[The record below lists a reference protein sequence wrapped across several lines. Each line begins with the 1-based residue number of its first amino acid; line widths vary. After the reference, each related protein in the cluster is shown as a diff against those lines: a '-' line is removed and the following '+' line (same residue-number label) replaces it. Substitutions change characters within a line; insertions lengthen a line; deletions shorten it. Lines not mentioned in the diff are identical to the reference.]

1 MVPPLRRQFSNSAQ
15 QRGDR
20 RTMALTYHI
29 LDVFTERPFGGNP
42 LAVVLDADKLSSA
55 DMQTIAREFNL
66 SETVF
71 VLAPTSAGHTAR
83 VRIFTPSRELAFAG
97 HPTLGAAVLLA
108 ELRTQPQINGE
119 RDAII
124 ALEEEIGSVRVGVKL
139 RSQAAAHGE
148 FDAPKATGAIER
160 LSEPEEISAAI
171 GLIPT
176 EIGFENHKPTMLRGS
191 NTFAFVPVANLEAMT
206 KVKVAPLHWAHIFTA
221 RDVHGVYLYTRQSV
235 RVQSAFHTRM
245 FAPDLGVP
253 EDPATGSA
261 AAGFAHVIHA
271 FDVLPDGTH
280 KRALEQG
287 IEMGRPSTI
296 MLTMTIG
303 RGKLD
308 TIRIG
313 GHAIRIAEGTLKV

>member
-1 MVPPLRRQFSNSAQ
+1 
-15 QRGDR
+15 
-20 RTMALTYHI
+20 MALTYYV

-42 LAVVLDADKLSSA
+42 LAVVVDADNLSSA

-71 VLAPTSAGHTAR
+71 VLTPTSAGHTAR
-83 VRIFTPSRELAFAG
+83 IRIFTPSRELAFAG

-108 ELRTQPQINGE
+108 ELRAPLLNGE

-124 ALEEEIGSVRVGVKL
+124 ALEEEIGSVRVGVRL
-139 RSQAAAHGE
+139 RSQAAAYGE
-148 FDAPKATGAIER
+148 FDAPKATGTLER
-160 LSEPEEISAAI
+160 LSEPEEISAAV

-176 EIGFENHKPTMLRGS
+176 EVGFENHKPTLLRGT
-191 NTFAFVPVANLEAMT
+191 NNFAFVPVANLEAMA
-206 KVKVAPLHWAHIFTA
+206 KVKVAPQRWAQVFTA

-235 RVQSAFHTRM
+235 RVQSAFHARM

-261 AAGFAHVIHA
+261 AAGFAYVIDE
-271 FDVLPDGTH
+271 FDELPDGTH
-280 KRALEQG
+280 KRAIEQG

-296 MLTMTIG
+296 TLTMTIG
-303 RGKLD
+303 RGKLE
-308 TIRIG
+308 TVRIG
-313 GHAIRIAEGTLKV
+313 GHAIRVAEGKLTY